1 MSLEDQNTSLEEAIS
16 ALREEIIKEL
26 AESITVTE
34 SFNDT
39 FFDSKDYIW
48 FYLSVSI
55 LSKCI
60 SSSSFVRLVII

>member
-39 FFDSKDYIW
+39 FFDSKDYI
-48 FYLSVSI
+48 
-55 LSKCI
+55 
-60 SSSSFVRLVII
+60 